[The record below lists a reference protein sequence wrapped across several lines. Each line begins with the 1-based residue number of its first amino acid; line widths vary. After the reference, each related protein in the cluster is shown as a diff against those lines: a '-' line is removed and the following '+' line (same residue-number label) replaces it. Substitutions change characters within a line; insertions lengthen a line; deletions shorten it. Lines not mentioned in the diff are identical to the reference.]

1 MSAAE
6 DIHAGYPE
14 PFTGRAAPPESVS
27 ADNDDAITQARERR
41 RDAIRVKPKARGRQ
55 KRLARVTGMSGP
67 ERAMHKAHEALKQ
80 RNKAVALQNADAR
93 GNKAKIA
100 EHIAKAV
107 KLEDEAKAIMQAH
120 EEGQWIDATNE
131 ETATLAEGRGERVR
145 RFHGRVIVS
154 SRCGL
159 TMAYEDGKLDSN
171 ASKLCAEELF
181 NAGRRYRDAYEIS
194 MGMTS
199 SRGEG
204 GSGAKGPQVRK
215 IEAGQDLD
223 MLRAGLSAQQARTLD
238 AICGESQ
245 TLATWAKACRIHFDE
260 AQDQLIRGLETAA
273 VNIRAAKAVKDTK
286 ERLTK
291 DRLQAAHVEIEA
303 AMRAV
308 A

>member
-6 DIHAGYPE
+6 DIQAGYPE
-14 PFTGRAAPPESVS
+14 PFTGRAAPPADVR
-27 ADNDDAITQARERR
+27 ADNDDALAQARERR

-67 ERAMHKAHEALKQ
+67 ERAMHKAHEALKH
-80 RNKAVALQNADAR
+80 RNKAAILTNADAR

-100 EHIAKAV
+100 DHIAKAV
-107 KLEDEAKAIMQAH
+107 KLEKDARDIMAAH
-120 EEGQWIDATNE
+120 EEGRWIDATNE
-131 ETATLAEGRGERVR
+131 ETATLAESRGEKVR

-171 ASKLCAEELF
+171 DSKLCVDELF
-181 NAGRRYRDAYEIS
+181 TAGRRYRDAYEIS
-194 MGMTS
+194 TGMTS

-223 MLRAGLSAQQARTLD
+223 MLRTGLSAQQARTLD

-245 TLATWAKACRIHFDE
+245 TLATWAKASRIHFDE
-260 AQDQLIRGLETAA
+260 AQEQLIKGLETASI
-273 VNIRAAKAVKDTK
+273 NIRAAKAVKDTGEK
-286 ERLTK
+286 LTRFRLEDAHAQIER
-291 DRLQAAHVEIEA
+291 
-303 AMRAV
+303 AMRDV